1 MTSDTDSR
9 AYPDRPVLGAHMDDQ
24 GREQFYYTLVD
35 VVAES
40 TSGEAVAADDAQAVC
55 WFRLD
60 QLSDVGLWS
69 ETERVIRE
77 SARKLG

>member
-1 MTSDTDSR
+1 
-9 AYPDRPVLGAHMDDQ
+9 MDDQ
-24 GREQFYYTLVD
+24 GRVQCHYTLVD

-60 QLSDVGLWS
+60 QLSDLGLWS

-77 SARKLG
+77 STRKLGGSSASSCGDLY